1 MNKFLPALSQS
12 SSPTDTADLDQ
23 GARSLCLWSL
33 TRPLPWTGS
42 RRRSWLPCRKAVAA
56 IGGTLP
62 ELYNVSI
69 FPRYDGDAIAV
80 FAVVSAVIRADA
92 HCDSNSASGMPLSV
106 LSIDLRKAIFKPA
119 ADIFSDVSLDIDGD
133 A

>member
-1 MNKFLPALSQS
+1 MNKFLPVLSQS
-12 SSPTDTADLDQ
+12 SSPTDTADLDP
-23 GARSLCLWSL
+23 GARSLCLWSS

-42 RRRSWLPCRKAVAA
+42 RRWFWPPCRKAVAA
-56 IGGTLP
+56 IGGILP

-69 FPRYDGDAIAV
+69 CPRPDGAATGI
-80 FAVVSAVIRADA
+80 FAVASAMIRADA